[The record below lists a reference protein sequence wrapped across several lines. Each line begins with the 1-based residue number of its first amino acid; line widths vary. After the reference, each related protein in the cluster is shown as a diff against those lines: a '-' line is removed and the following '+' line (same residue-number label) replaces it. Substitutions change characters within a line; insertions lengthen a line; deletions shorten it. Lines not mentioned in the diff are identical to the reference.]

1 MPWVCEMQIWRRKYC
16 WDKMVMGWGK
26 ATFCDVKLVFNT
38 LNKKNM
44 SEKLQLKIAEE
55 KRTPQ
60 EIHLHQCLTT
70 VAATVGVLC

>member
-1 MPWVCEMQIWRRKYC
+1 
-16 WDKMVMGWGK
+16 
-26 ATFCDVKLVFNT
+26 
-38 LNKKNM
+38 M